1 VAEKV
6 KPGAGNTESGECT
19 VYTHSEEIESAA
31 AGTGGLLR
39 CAAHC
44 VISKIEKQRKK
55 YTQKTGFRFFR
66 IKKINFS
73 RV

>member
-1 VAEKV
+1 
-6 KPGAGNTESGECT
+6 